1 MVAGAQQQPSTL
13 PSRPAPCAR
22 VSTHE
27 LRPVAC
33 PCRQEHHSY
42 VLQRVYYAERT
53 GDSGYQNTLVLA
65 NVEVPRRETSER
77 ENLQRFDHARTP
89 FPPIV

>member
-1 MVAGAQQQPSTL
+1 M
-13 PSRPAPCAR
+13 
-22 VSTHE
+22 
-27 LRPVAC
+27 
-33 PCRQEHHSY
+33 
-42 VLQRVYYAERT
+42 LQRVYYAERT

-89 FPPIV
+89 FPPIVRVAP